1 MHPYRGKSTMV
12 ESPGAEERGIR
23 FTLEEVAGAVG
34 DFGTIFPILLGVAI
48 VCPDVNVSHF
58 FLFIA
63 AWYIIAG
70 LYYRLPIPIEPMKAI
85 GAIVIAG
92 GLSGGE
98 IVASG
103 IVVGALFLLLGL
115 LGGMNWLA
123 DRIPKSVIRGVQ
135 AGLALL
141 LLRTSLDYILA
152 DALFAALSI
161 GIILAF
167 FFASQRT
174 RIPDV
179 SALIVILIGLVVGI
193 VTQGMPPFRLIPLPS
208 LIIPL
213 PSDFV
218 AGTWELAI
226 PQIPLTLTNAI
237 LATSLLTYDLFPKKG
252 VDPDRL
258 SRTIGAMNL
267 ISTPLGGFPMCHG
280 AGGLAAMYRF
290 GARTGGANIIAGV
303 FILIFAVAFAPPEVL
318 TLIPLGVFGAL
329 LVFVAI
335 ELGKHSIKTES
346 YAVTGVIAVL
356 TLVIGLTFAFIVGMI
371 MAYVLQRWQQ
381 QLGG

>member
-1 MHPYRGKSTMV
+1 MAESTATE
-12 ESPGAEERGIR
+12 ESGIR
-23 FTLEEVAGAVG
+23 FTIEEVAGAVG

-115 LGGMNWLA
+115 FGGMTWLA

-135 AGLALL
+135 GALALL

-179 SALIVILIGLVVGI
+179 SALIVILIGLGVGI
-193 VTQGMPPFRLIPLPS
+193 VTQGMPPFRLISLPP

-258 SRTIGAMNL
+258 SRTIGVMNL

-335 ELGKHSIKTES
+335 ELGKHSIKTGS

-356 TLVIGLTFAFIVGMI
+356 TLLIGLTFAFIIGMI

-381 QLGG
+381 QPGG

>member
-1 MHPYRGKSTMV
+1 MAESTATE
-12 ESPGAEERGIR
+12 ESGIR
-23 FTLEEVAGAVG
+23 FTIEEVAGAVG

-115 LGGMNWLA
+115 FGGMTWLA

-135 AGLALL
+135 GGLALL

-179 SALIVILIGLVVGI
+179 SALIVILIGLGVGI
-193 VTQGMPPFRLIPLPS
+193 VTQGMPPFRLIPLPP

-258 SRTIGAMNL
+258 SRTIGVMNL

-329 LVFVAI
+329 LVFVAT
-335 ELGKHSIKTES
+335 ELGKHSIKTGS

-356 TLVIGLTFAFIVGMI
+356 TLLIGLTFAFIIGMI

-381 QLGG
+381 QPGG

>member
-1 MHPYRGKSTMV
+1 MAEST
-12 ESPGAEERGIR
+12 GAEERGIR

-70 LYYRLPIPIEPMKAI
+70 FYYRLPIPIEPMKAI

-115 LGGMNWLA
+115 LGGMTWLA
-123 DRIPKSVIRGVQ
+123 DRIPRCVIRGVQ

-141 LLRTSLDYILA
+141 LLRTSLDYILN
-152 DALFAALSI
+152 DALFASLSI

-167 FFASQRT
+167 FVASQRT
-174 RIPDV
+174 RIPDI
-179 SALIVILIGLVVGI
+179 SALIVILIGLCVGI
-193 VTQGMPPFRLIPLPS
+193 ITQGMPPLRLIPLPS
-208 LIIPL
+208 FIIPL
-213 PSDFV
+213 PSDFI

-237 LATSLLTYDLFPKKG
+237 LATSLLTHDLFPKRG

-346 YAVTGVIAVL
+346 YAVTGAIAVL
-356 TLVIGLTFAFIVGMI
+356 TLVIGLTFAFIIGMI
-371 MAYVLQRWQQ
+371 MAYVLKAEVSSPQAGR
-381 QLGG
+381 

>member
-1 MHPYRGKSTMV
+1 MAEST
-12 ESPGAEERGIR
+12 GAEERGIR

-70 LYYRLPIPIEPMKAI
+70 FYYRLPIPIEPMKAI

-115 LGGMNWLA
+115 LGGMTWLA
-123 DRIPKSVIRGVQ
+123 DRIPRSVIRGVQ

-141 LLRTSLDYILA
+141 LLRTSLDYILN
-152 DALFAALSI
+152 DALFASLSI

-167 FFASQRT
+167 FVASQRT
-174 RIPDV
+174 RIPDI
-179 SALIVILIGLVVGI
+179 SALIVILIGLCVGI
-193 VTQGMPPFRLIPLPS
+193 ITQGMPPLRLIPLPS
-208 LIIPL
+208 FIIPL
-213 PSDFV
+213 PSDFI

-237 LATSLLTYDLFPKKG
+237 LATSLLTHDLFPKRG

-346 YAVTGVIAVL
+346 YAVTGAIAVL
-356 TLVIGLTFAFIVGMI
+356 TLVIGLTFAFIIGMI
-371 MAYVLQRWQQ
+371 MAYVLKAEVSSPQAGR
-381 QLGG
+381 